1 VKVKVSVVGLKE
13 LDARLGQLK
22 PSTGKNVL
30 RRVGREA
37 LAPFDEDWRE
47 RAPHLTGALEESGS
61 VGSKLTHTQRK
72 QNERTSTVEV
82 FAGPGP
88 NPQAIQQEFGNA
100 TQPPQPY
107 VRPAWDA
114 TKDQALEIVAERLG
128 EEIDRTVARLA
139 KRAAKSKG

>member
-1 VKVKVSVVGLKE
+1 MKVKVTIVGLKD
-13 LDARLGQLK
+13 LDAKLGELK
-22 PSTGKNVL
+22 PSTAKNVL

-37 LAPFDEDWRE
+37 LGPFDEAWRE
-47 RAPHLTGALEESGS
+47 KAPHLTGALEASGS
-61 VGSKLTHTQRK
+61 VGSKLTRTQRK

-107 VRPAWDA
+107 VRPAWEA
-114 TKDQALEIVAERLG
+114 TKDQALEIVAARLG

-139 KRAAKSKG
+139 KRAARSKG